1 MIASLPN
8 LTLGF
13 DDRGSGLPVVML
25 HGFPHDRSLWLQ
37 QRNALSTR
45 VRCIL
50 PDVRGFGES
59 SSHGP
64 HSMDQYADDVI
75 ALLDYLEV
83 PQAVVCGLSMGGY
96 IAMAMWRR
104 HAERIRAMVLCDTR
118 ATPDTDDARTAR
130 DESIALVR
138 RDGARAL
145 AEKQLKG
152 MLGTTTHETKP
163 HVVAHMRAMMER
175 QSVEG
180 IAGALGALRDRPDSR
195 PTIASISV
203 PTLVVVGEEDTLTPV
218 SDAQAMVALL
228 PSFANARLERIDH
241 AGHASCVE
249 RPAAVS
255 HVLAEFLS
263 TLAPDRGWR
272 KTSP

>member
-8 LTLGF
+8 VTLGF
-13 DDRGSGLPVVML
+13 DDKGSGLPVVML
-25 HGFPHDRSLWLQ
+25 HGFPHDRQLWLQ

-50 PDVRGFGES
+50 PDLRGFGES

-75 ALLDYLEV
+75 ALMDHLDV

-96 IAMAMWRR
+96 VAMAMWRR
-104 HAERIRAMVLCDTR
+104 HAERIRALVLCDTR
-118 ATPDTDDARTAR
+118 ATPDTDAARASR
-130 DESIALVR
+130 DELIALAR
-138 RDGARAL
+138 RDGARAI

-152 MLGTTTHETKP
+152 MLGKTTHETRP
-163 HVVAHMRAMMER
+163 HVVSHMRAMMER

-180 IAGALGALRDRPDSR
+180 IAGALAALRDRPDSR
-195 PTIASISV
+195 PTIASITV

-218 SDAQAMVALL
+218 SDAEAMIDLL
-228 PSFANARLERIDH
+228 PSFAHGRLEKIEI

-272 KTSP
+272 KHSP

>member
-1 MIASLPN
+1 LPEV
-8 LTLGF
+8 TLGF

-50 PDVRGFGES
+50 PDLRGFGES

-64 HSMDQYADDVI
+64 HSMDQYADDVV
-75 ALLDYLEV
+75 ALLDHLDV

-118 ATPDTDDARTAR
+118 ATPDTDETRAVRN
-130 DESIALVR
+130 ELIALAR
-138 RDGARAL
+138 KDGARAV
-145 AEKQLKG
+145 AERQLKG
-152 MLGTTTHETKP
+152 MLGKTTHETKP

-180 IAGALGALRDRPDSR
+180 IAGALAALGDRPDSR
-195 PTIASISV
+195 PTVASISV
-203 PTLVVVGEEDTLTPV
+203 PTLVVVGEEDTLTPP
-218 SDAQAMVALL
+218 SDAEAMIDLL
-228 PSFANARLERIDH
+228 PPIAHARLERIAN

-263 TLAPDRGWR
+263 TLAPERGWR
-272 KTSP
+272 KHPS